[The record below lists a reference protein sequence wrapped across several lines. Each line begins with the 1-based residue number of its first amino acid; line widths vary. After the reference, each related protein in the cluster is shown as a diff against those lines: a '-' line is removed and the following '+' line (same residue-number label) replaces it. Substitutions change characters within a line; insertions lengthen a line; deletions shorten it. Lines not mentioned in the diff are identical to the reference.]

1 MIKAD
6 FFGLNPDTYQF
17 DYMIEQTFFCA
28 IDPSRREEYAKQMA
42 RLLKPTGELFGVLF
56 DRDFEQSPPFGGSA
70 QEYRETFAPYFRQ
83 VLIEPCYN
91 SIEPRQGTE
100 LFVRL
105 SQRQNIH
112 N

>member
-1 MIKAD
+1 
-6 FFGLNPDTYQF
+6 
-17 DYMIEQTFFCA
+17 MIEQTFFCA

-83 VLIEPCYN
+83 VLIEPCYKFPAL
-91 SIEPRQGTE
+91 SRAKA
-100 LFVRL
+100 LSFLWRL